1 MKKNDTKI
9 NFQVGIISFP
19 LLECVLGSG
28 YIRVSAFYN
37 WILDKT
43 SDAKYC
49 LNPFWPM
56 KTEEETIRIKSTAS
70 TSKDLLITEVSNY
83 ALKVQILKINL
94 YLTILILLIINI
106 FLLKLFI

>member
-1 MKKNDTKI
+1 
-9 NFQVGIISFP
+9 
-19 LLECVLGSG
+19 
-28 YIRVSAFYN
+28 
-37 WILDKT
+37 
-43 SDAKYC
+43 
-49 LNPFWPM
+49 M